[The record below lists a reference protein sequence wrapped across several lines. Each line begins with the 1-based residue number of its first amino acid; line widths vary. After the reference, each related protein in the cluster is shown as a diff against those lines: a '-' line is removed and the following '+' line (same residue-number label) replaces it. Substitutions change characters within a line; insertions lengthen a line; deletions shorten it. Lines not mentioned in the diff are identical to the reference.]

1 MGIMINKI
9 NLFFENL
16 PDQLRAKRIWVGLF
30 FIFATAF
37 LAMGMKNVVIDE
49 SLAAYFH
56 KDDPVKQA
64 YDKFRSIFG
73 GDEYV
78 YIVYK
83 ARDKDIF
90 SDSSLTALKN
100 LHHALADYRLGLA
113 DNEKSPLDH
122 MEEVKSLINVKY
134 MEAHDNTLYSRSF
147 IGDRLPGTQ
156 NTGEGLGEK
165 YRQKALNHPDYPL
178 IYLSRNSQYGGIVIR
193 TDFNAKKKRNGTA
206 YTAEGQ
212 EPVPDGGSIFDTD
225 DPMFSDGSIFS
236 DNSLSQKNAVPRRS
250 DFSKV
255 EELEQTDIREY
266 PKFMKAL
273 RTVLSGPAYTN
284 VLEFYPVGNPVL
296 MDFFTSAV
304 IQDMGRLMSLV
315 LLLIVIMLWLLFRS
329 FSAVVWP
336 VLIVLCTIVW
346 VLGLVGWLNTP
357 MSAMLQVIIF
367 LSLSVGIADSV
378 HILSGYLFFRNNNLT
393 HDQALGAVMKK
404 SGLACL
410 LTSLTTAVGLLSL
423 TLVPLKPIAQFGL
436 FAAIAVLFA
445 FVLTI
450 FLMPPLLDLWAPVS
464 KNRIEKK
471 DHFIQNLLIKVEG
484 IGINR
489 PRTVITIFT
498 LAGFLLFY
506 GLLQLKIDSNF
517 VEIIKKGLPLRDA
530 YILVDEHMGGTGN
543 MEVMVDFNQADALKD
558 PRVLF
563 AMEALQKFMEND
575 KTNRVVKTYS
585 LVNVVKES
593 FKALNNDDPKKYIIP
608 KDSQVLSQVLFM
620 FENANPGDR
629 ARLVSDNYSQ
639 ARIKLNS
646 INVGSIEAL
655 EILETIQSFIDKQFD
670 PLTQSYPDLEVTLTG
685 NMALL
690 AIMLDYIAWAQ
701 IKSFGLA
708 LVVISLILLMVLGS
722 WKAGLVALAPNLFPI
737 LTTFGLMGYF
747 KIPLDADTLL
757 IAPIII
763 GLAVDDTIHF
773 MTHFR
778 IEMERTKS
786 IARAAITSIREAGQA
801 IAFTSIIL
809 SAGFLVFLLS
819 FHNGLSNF
827 GIFAAIAVLTALIS
841 DLFLLP
847 ALIRVIN
854 LNFGQRSFQ

>member
-1 MGIMINKI
+1 MGVTIHRI
-9 NLFFENL
+9 NLFFENM
-16 PDQLRAKRIWVGLF
+16 PGQLRAKRIWVGLF
-30 FIFATAF
+30 FLFATGF
-37 LAMGMKNVVIDE
+37 LALGVKNVVIDE

-56 KDDPVKQA
+56 EDDPVKQA

-90 SDSSLTALKN
+90 SYSSLTALKG
-100 LHHALADYRLGLA
+100 LHHALADYRLGLP
-113 DNEKSPLDH
+113 DNEESPLDH
-122 MEEVKSLINVKY
+122 MEEVKSLINIKY
-134 MEAHDNTLYSRSF
+134 MEASGNTLYSRSF
-147 IGDRLPGTQ
+147 IGDRLPGTRNQ
-156 NTGEGLGEK
+156 GEQLREE
-165 YRQKALNHPDYPL
+165 YRQKALAHPDFPL

-193 TDFNAKKKRNGTA
+193 TDFNAKKKMRVAVAGSGNP
-206 YTAEGQ
+206 
-212 EPVPDGGSIFDTD
+212 EPNPGGGSRFDTED
-225 DPMFSDGSIFS
+225 TMFPE
-236 DNSLSQKNAVPRRS
+236 NSLFPEDSLSEVNGPALGSVLLEA
-250 DFSKV
+250 
-255 EELEQTDIREY
+255 EELAQTDIREY

-273 RTVLSGPAYTN
+273 RAVLADPAYTDY
-284 VLEFYPVGNPVL
+284 LEFYPVGNPVL
-296 MDFFTSAV
+296 MDFFTTAV
-304 IQDMGRLMSLV
+304 IEDMGRLMSLV

-329 FSAVVWP
+329 FSAVAWP
-336 VLIVLCTIVW
+336 VLIVLITIVW
-346 VLGLVGWLNTP
+346 VLGIIGWLNIP

-378 HILSGYLFFRNNNLT
+378 HILSGYLFFRNSHKT
-393 HDQALGAVMKK
+393 HAHALRAVMKK

-410 LTSLTTAVGLLSL
+410 LTSFTTAVGLLSL
-423 TLVPLKPIAQFGL
+423 TLVPLKPISQFGL

-450 FLMPPLLDLWAPVS
+450 FLLPLLLDLWAPVS
-464 KNRIEKK
+464 KNLLEKK
-471 DHFIQNLLIKVEG
+471 DHFIQGWLKQVEG
-484 IGINR
+484 VGINR
-489 PRTVITIFT
+489 SRTVIALFA
-498 LAGFLLFY
+498 LAGIILFY

-517 VEIIKKGLPLRDA
+517 VEIIKKGLPLREA
-530 YILVDEHMGGTGN
+530 YTLVDEHMGGTGN
-543 MEVMVDFNQADALKD
+543 TEVMVDLKKTDALKD

-575 KTNRVVKTYS
+575 KANRVVKTYS

-593 FKALNNDDPKKYIIP
+593 FKALNNDDPEKYVIP
-608 KDSQVLSQVLFM
+608 KDPHLLSQVLFM
-620 FENANPGDR
+620 FENANPKDR
-629 ARLVSDNYSQ
+629 TRLVSDDYSR

-646 INVGSIEAL
+646 INAGSIEAL
-655 EILETIQSFIDKQFD
+655 EILGSIQSFINEQFA
-670 PLTQSYPDLEVTLTG
+670 PLTKEYPDLEVTLTG

-708 LVVISLILLMVLGS
+708 LVVISLILLVVLGS

-778 IEMERTKS
+778 IEMEKTKS
-786 IARAAITSIREAGQA
+786 IAKAAVSSIREAGQA

-854 LNFGQRSFQ
+854 LNFNQRSIQ